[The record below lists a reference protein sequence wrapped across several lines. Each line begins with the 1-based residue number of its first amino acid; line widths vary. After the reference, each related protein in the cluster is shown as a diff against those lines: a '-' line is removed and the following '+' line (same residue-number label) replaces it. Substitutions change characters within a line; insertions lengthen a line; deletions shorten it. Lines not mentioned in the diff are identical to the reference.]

1 MQTSEVPGTG
11 LAVSRLVLG
20 TMNIGDTVDEA
31 GAAAMLDA
39 AAEAGITMVD
49 TANGYAGSRCEQILG
64 GLLRERPGRFRV
76 ASKVGI
82 PHPDAGG
89 APPLSRK
96 AIHACVEGSL
106 ARLGVERLDV
116 YYLHQPDR
124 ATPLA
129 ETLDTVA
136 ELADAGTIGALG
148 VSNFAAWQIA
158 ELRHAAV
165 AAGAPAPAFSQPLY
179 NLLARRIEEEYV
191 EFSRTTGLF
200 DVVYN
205 PLGGGLLS
213 GRHSFDTP
221 PADGRF
227 GSSGLA
233 AMYRDRYWN
242 EGLFRAVE
250 ALSRVAADAGIGL
263 PELALRWLVGRDS
276 VGAVLI
282 GASKVSQL
290 HANVAAAERGPL
302 PDDVVAACD
311 VVWADLRGPV
321 PAYNR

>member
-1 MQTSEVPGTG
+1 MQTTEVPGTG
-11 LAVSRLVLG
+11 LTVSRLVLG
-20 TMNIGDTVDEA
+20 TMNIGDTVDRD

-39 AAEAGITMVD
+39 AAEAGITMID
-49 TANGYAGSRCEQILG
+49 TANGYAGSRCEEILG
-64 GLLRERPGRFRV
+64 GLLRERPGRFDV

-89 APPLSRK
+89 APPLSAK

-106 ARLGVERLDV
+106 TRLGVEKLDV

-124 ATPLA
+124 ATPFA
-129 ETLDTVA
+129 ETLETVA
-136 ELADAGTIGALG
+136 ALADAGTIGALG

-165 AAGAPAPAFSQPLY
+165 VAGAPQPTFSQPLY
-179 NLLARRIEEEYV
+179 NLLARRIEEEYA
-191 EFSRTTGLF
+191 EFSRTAGLF

-213 GRHSFDTP
+213 GRHSFDAP

-233 AMYRDRYWN
+233 TMYRDRYWS
-242 EGLFRAVE
+242 EGLFRGVE

-263 PELALRWLVGRDS
+263 PELALRWLVGNDG

-282 GASKVSQL
+282 GASKVEQL
-290 HANVAAAERGPL
+290 HANVAAAERGRL

-311 VVWADLRGPV
+311 AVWTDLRGPV

>member
-1 MQTSEVPGTG
+1 MQTTEVPGTG
-11 LAVSRLVLG
+11 PVSRLVLG
-20 TMNIGDTVDEA
+20 TMNIGDTVDRDT
-31 GAAAMLDA
+31 AATMLDA
-39 AAEAGITMVD
+39 AAEAGITMID

-64 GLLRERPGRFRV
+64 ELLRDRPDRFRV

-82 PHPDAGG
+82 PHSDAGG

-96 AIHACVEGSL
+96 AIHACIEGSL
-106 ARLGVERLDV
+106 TRLGVERLDV

-124 ATPLA
+124 ATPIA
-129 ETLDTVA
+129 ETLETVA
-136 ELADAGTIGALG
+136 ELADAGTVGALG

-158 ELRHAAV
+158 ELRHAAI
-165 AAGAPAPAFSQPLY
+165 ATGAPQPVFSQPLY
-179 NLLARRIEEEYV
+179 NLLARRIDEEYV
-191 EFSRTTGLF
+191 EFSRTAGLF

-213 GRHSFDTP
+213 GRHSFDAP
-221 PADGRF
+221 PSDGRF

-233 AMYRDRYWN
+233 TMYRDRDWN

-250 ALSRVAADAGIGL
+250 ALSGVAADAGLDL
-263 PELALRWLVGRDS
+263 PELALRWLVGREN
-276 VGAVLI
+276 VGAILV
-282 GASKVSQL
+282 GASKVEQL

-302 PDDVVAACD
+302 PEDVVAACD
-311 VVWADLRGPV
+311 AVWVDLRGPV